1 MKMMEAQTTS
11 KTGYRVLNRDVI
23 KYIAMF
29 TMLLNHIAHVLL
41 TRGTPL
47 YFVFEEL
54 GYFTAPV
61 MCFFLVEGYQYT
73 RSKVKYGGRLFFFA
87 VLSQLPYHLAFHYGN
102 LNMFFTLFC
111 CFLIL
116 VVLER
121 VESLWLQKI
130 LCFLLIL
137 VTVISDWALV
147 APILTLLLSKNWG
160 EKGRMWAGYV
170 GIAVVF
176 AALNLQSNM
185 MQSRMNGQEVCLTVR
200 AVCDTLCSGI
210 AVLMAGAAVLV
221 FYNGERAKKGKNFSK
236 WFFYFFYPGHLAVL
250 YLVKLVYIK

>member
-1 MKMMEAQTTS
+1 MKTKIM
-11 KTGYRVLNRDVI
+11 LNRDVI

-41 TRGTPL
+41 TQGTPL
-47 YFVFEEL
+47 YVVFEDI

-73 RSKVKYGGRLFFFA
+73 RSKAKYGGRLFFFA
-87 VLSQLPYHLAFHYGN
+87 VLSQLPYHFAFHYGN

-130 LCFLLIL
+130 LCMLLLI
-137 VTVISDWALV
+137 VTVFSDWALI
-147 APILTLLLSKNWG
+147 APILTILLARNWG
-160 EKGRMWAGYV
+160 DKRKMWASYV
-170 GIAVVF
+170 GIALLF
-176 AALNLQSNM
+176 AGLNLQSNM
-185 MQSRMNGQEVCLTVR
+185 MQNRMNGQEVILTVR

-210 AVLMAGAAVLV
+210 GILAAAAAVLI

-236 WFFYFFYPGHLAVL
+236 WFFYLFYPVHLMIL
-250 YLVKLVYIK
+250 YLIKLVYIT

>member
-1 MKMMEAQTTS
+1 MEAQTVS
-11 KTGYRVLNRDVI
+11 RTGCQVLNRDVI

-29 TMLLNHIAHVLL
+29 TMLFNHIAHVLL

-47 YFVFEEL
+47 YLVFEEI

-121 VESLWLQKI
+121 VDSYLLQI
-130 LCFLLIL
+130 ALCFLLIL
-137 VTVISDWALV
+137 VTAISDWALV
-147 APILTLLLSKNWG
+147 APILTLLLAKNWG
-160 EKGRMWAGYV
+160 EKGRMWASYV

-176 AALNLQSNM
+176 AMLNLQSNM
-185 MQSRMNGQEVCLTVR
+185 MQNRMNGLEVSLTVR
-200 AVCDTLCSGI
+200 AVCDTICSGI
-210 AVLMAGAAVLV
+210 VVLTAGAAVLI
-221 FYNGERAKKGKNFSK
+221 FYNGERAKRGKNFSK
-236 WFFYFFYPGHLAVL
+236 WFFYFFYPVHLFVL
-250 YLVKLVYIK
+250 YLIRLGLHNVN

>member
-1 MKMMEAQTTS
+1 MS
-11 KTGYRVLNRDVI
+11 KTGYQVLNRDVI

-29 TMLLNHIAHVLL
+29 TMLLNHMAHMLL

-47 YFVFEEL
+47 YIVFEDI

-87 VLSQLPYHLAFHYGN
+87 VLSQLPYYLAFHYGN

-121 VESLWLQKI
+121 VNGYLLQMV
-130 LCFLLIL
+130 LCLLLIF
-137 VTVISDWALV
+137 VTVFSDWALV
-147 APILTLLLSKNWG
+147 APILTLLLAKNWG
-160 EKGRMWAGYV
+160 EKGRMWASYA
-170 GIAVVF
+170 GIALVF
-176 AALNLQSNM
+176 AVLNLQSNM
-185 MQSRMNGQEVCLTVR
+185 MQNRMNGLEVSLTVR

-210 AVLMAGAAVLV
+210 GILAAGAAVLV
-221 FYNGERAKKGKNFSK
+221 FYNGERTKRGQTFSK
-236 WFFYFFYPGHLAVL
+236 WFFYLFYPGHLFIL
-250 YLVKLVYIK
+250 YWIKIGLHNI

>member
-1 MKMMEAQTTS
+1 MEVQTIP
-11 KTGYRVLNRDVI
+11 KTGYPVLNRDAI

-41 TRGTPL
+41 KGGTPL
-47 YFVFEEL
+47 YIVFEDI

-87 VLSQLPYHLAFHYGN
+87 VLSQFPYHFAFHYGN
-102 LNMFFTLFC
+102 LNMFFTLLC

-130 LCFLLIL
+130 LCILLLI
-137 VTVISDWALV
+137 VTVFSDWALI
-147 APILTLLLSKNWG
+147 APILTILLARNWG
-160 EKGRMWAGYV
+160 DKKRMWASYV
-170 GIAVVF
+170 GIALLF
-176 AALNLQSNM
+176 AGLNLQSNL
-185 MQSRMNGQEVCLTVR
+185 MQNRMNGQEVVLTVR

-210 AVLMAGAAVLV
+210 GILAAAAAVLV
-221 FYNGERAKKGKNFSK
+221 FYNGERTKKGQNFSK
-236 WFFYFFYPGHLAVL
+236 WFFYLFYPLHLFLL
-250 YLVKLVYIK
+250 YLIKIGLHNMP